1 MQFDVRKLQLGDFL
15 WVARERT
22 TPTPGTSLQSS
33 VFCVKLWT
41 SFKVDSHVCLAQCVS
56 YVAKSLRI
64 RWEGRLCFFTW
75 YSNSV
80 DQPAVCVLGEGRG
93 GGGLRNFVLP
103 YSYFF
108 IMKML
113 GTSWIIRTRSL
124 VAFDSRERSTSA
136 SPVIIFAGDL
146 ESMENGLAM
155 TAFIF
160 SLFLFKHIIQI

>member
-1 MQFDVRKLQLGDFL
+1 MF
-15 WVARERT
+15 ENC
-22 TPTPGTSLQSS
+22 SL
-33 VFCVKLWT
+33 VT
-41 SFKVDSHVCLAQCVS
+41 SFGLLVKELLLHLVRHCNLLCFVWSTGQVSKWIRTCVSHVCVS
-56 YVAKSLRI
+56 YVA
-64 RWEGRLCFFTW
+64 W

-80 DQPAVCVLGEGRG
+80 DQPAVCVLGG
-93 GGGLRNFVLP
+93 GGGEKRFCVCAISS

-113 GTSWIIRTRSL
+113 GTSWILRTRSL

-146 ESMENGLAM
+146 ESMESGLAM

>member
-1 MQFDVRKLQLGDFL
+1 MFENCSLVTSCGWLVKELLLHLVRHCNLLCFVKSTGQVSK
-15 WVARERT
+15 WIRT
-22 TPTPGTSLQSS
+22 
-33 VFCVKLWT
+33 CV
-41 SFKVDSHVCLAQCVS
+41 SHVCVS

-80 DQPAVCVLGEGRG
+80 DQPAVCVLGGGREEVLC
-93 GGGLRNFVLP
+93 LRNFVLP

-113 GTSWIIRTRSL
+113 GTSWIIRTQSL

-136 SPVIIFAGDL
+136 SPVIIFADDL
-146 ESMENGLAM
+146 ESMESGLAM